1 MSDPL
6 REKLRSELS
15 EASWRLLLEHHVR
28 GGLVWV
34 HPELD
39 IVEVAASIAEDQ
51 AAILKAWMNAGLV
64 GTATDDQVRDWAER
78 GQVFRFLIVQ
88 PFVVASPLQL
98 AAAEA

>member
-39 IVEVAASIAEDQ
+39 LVEVAATIAEDQ
-51 AAILKAWMNAGLV
+51 AAILKAWMEAGLV
-64 GTATDDQVRDWAER
+64 GAATDDQVRVWAKG
-78 GQVFRFLIVQ
+78 GQVFRFLIIQ
-88 PFVVASPLQL
+88 PFVVATPLEL
-98 AAAEA
+98 PGPEA